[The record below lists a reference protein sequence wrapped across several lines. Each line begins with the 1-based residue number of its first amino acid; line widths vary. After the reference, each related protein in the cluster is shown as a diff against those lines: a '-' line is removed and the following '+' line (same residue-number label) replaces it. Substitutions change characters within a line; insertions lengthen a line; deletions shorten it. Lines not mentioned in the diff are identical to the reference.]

1 MNDLSFTD
9 VTRALKIIQ
18 RVFDEDMLG
27 NVHPTT
33 TILSIENQELIKK
46 ILETEL

>member
-9 VTRALKIIQ
+9 VIRALKIIQ
-18 RVFDEDMLG
+18 QVFDEDVLG

-33 TILSIENQELIKK
+33 TILSIEKQELIKK

>member
-9 VTRALKIIQ
+9 VVRALKIIQ
-18 RVFDEDMLG
+18 QVFDEDILG
-27 NVHPTT
+27 NVYPTT